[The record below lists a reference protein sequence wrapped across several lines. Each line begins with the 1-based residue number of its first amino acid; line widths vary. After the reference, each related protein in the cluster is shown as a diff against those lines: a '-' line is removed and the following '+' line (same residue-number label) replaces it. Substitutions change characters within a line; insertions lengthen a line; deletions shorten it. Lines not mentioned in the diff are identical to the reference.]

1 MAKMNHPVI
10 HFEMPYKDNDRLSKF
25 YRDTFGWDMKNLGAD
40 MGDYVMATTTDIDD
54 NNMITVP
61 GTING
66 GFFPIKPDWPAQ
78 YPSVVINVD
87 DISSAMKK
95 IRDAGG
101 EVLGEPMDIP
111 GIGTYV
117 SFIDTE
123 GNRVSI
129 LQPVTNNR

>member
-1 MAKMNHPVI
+1 MAKKNHPVI
-10 HFEMPYKDNDRLSKF
+10 HFEMPYQDSERLSKF
-25 YRDTFGWDMKNLGAD
+25 YRDTFGWDMHNLGAQ

-66 GFFPIKPDWPAQ
+66 GFFPAAAGAPTA
-78 YPSVVINVD
+78 PSVVISVD
-87 DISSAMKK
+87 DIHATIKK
-95 IRDAGG
+95 INETGG
-101 EVLGEPMDIP
+101 NVLGEPMDIP

-117 SFIDTE
+117 NFMDTE

-129 LQPVTNNR
+129 LQPVEMPTQ